1 MDPSVE
7 LLCCVPETNIV
18 LDVDYTSVKN
28 KMYTSF
34 ILVIFKLKFLFVETR
49 IDHLLYMETFKKDWK
64 FAIRVLVM

>member
-1 MDPSVE
+1 ME

-49 IDHLLYMETFKKDWK
+49 IDHLLYMETFKKD
-64 FAIRVLVM
+64 